1 MFILKMNWVDDKN
14 NVSVR
19 ATEPDVCDGEMAL
32 TYDYDNGEGCVPGY
46 TFTNL
51 LKSVGYG
58 RDTIA
63 KYLFDMAFDYVTGN
77 FSYTESNRVVK
88 EAIEENGFE
97 DLFREQYK
105 EEIKKYMENKENE

>member
-1 MFILKMNWVDDKN
+1 MFKLTMSWIDDKN

-19 ATEPDVCDGEMAL
+19 ATEPDVCDGEVAL
-32 TYDYDNGEGCVPGY
+32 NYDCGNVEGSVPGY

-51 LKSVGYG
+51 LKGVGYD
-58 RDTIA
+58 RSTIA
-63 KYLFDMAFDYVTGN
+63 RYLLDTAFDYIIGN
-77 FSYTESNRVVK
+77 FSYLESNRVVK

-105 EEIKKYMENKENE
+105 EEIKKYMENKENK